1 VNKSSISVEA
11 IVSCDDRGQLVLPKD
26 MRKKL
31 GIKAGEKMALLKM
44 SKDNEYFLTLIKA
57 DSLEAVIKGYLS
69 PVMKDIIK

>member
-1 VNKSSISVEA
+1 MKFSLEA
-11 IVSCDDRGQLVLPKD
+11 IVSCDERGQLVLPKD

-44 SKDNEYFLTLIKA
+44 SSDNEYFLTLIKA